1 MLLTNAAISR
11 RSTVFFLM
19 LVIFLVGLF
28 SYVTLPRESNPDIT
42 IPMILVQTTYEGAAS
57 EDVENLITIPLER
70 KLKSLKDIKEIS
82 SVSAEGASMVT
93 VEYMPDVDIDDAM
106 QKVRDKVDQAKG
118 ELPGD
123 LEDDPVIFEINL
135 SEFPIMKVA
144 ISGDL
149 GERVL
154 KQIAEEFEDRFEE
167 IPGVLEVDVTGVRD
181 REIRVEF
188 DPDRMA
194 AYKLSFTEI
203 LSLVQREN
211 VNVPGGS
218 IDLGRG
224 KYMLRVP
231 GEFTDPSDIDNLV
244 LVAREGRPI
253 YLKDVA
259 TIRDTF
265 EDARDYSRM
274 NGHSSVTLSIKK
286 RTGENIIEVSDQVFA
301 ILAAAKPLL
310 PHGVQYTVT
319 LNESKDIKRMVSE
332 LENNI
337 LTALILVLITLF
349 LFLGVRSSLIVALAI
364 PFSFFISFIILQA
377 MGITLNM
384 VVLFSLILALGMLV
398 DNAIVM
404 VENIYR
410 HLEEG
415 KNRVEAA
422 RIAATEVGWPI
433 IASTITTLCAFGPML
448 FWPDIMGEF
457 MSYLPRTLIIVL
469 SASLFVALVINPV
482 VASATLK
489 PGGRKSGKDR
499 EYTILIKVYRSILQW
514 SLKHWLPRLSV
525 VFLAFAMLVSTGIY
539 YFGYSNPEVE
549 LFPETDPNRS
559 FIQIEAPQ
567 GTNLETT
574 NGLALEVESI
584 IGGEEDIK
592 FVTGEV
598 GVASDFGG
606 GESRK
611 ATVSVEFVERTER
624 QESSAVVV
632 DRMREMLGQITGA
645 DIKVEKERMGPP
657 VGAPVEIEFIGADVE
672 VLSGLVEN
680 AKALIADVPGLVDVK
695 DDLSRAKPEIAFH
708 VDREKATL
716 LGLSTIEISNTIKA
730 AVNGWRIGDYREGE
744 DEYGIIARLPE
755 KNRQTIAQI
764 ESLLIPTAKGD
775 PIPLS
780 SVATLEMRSGY
791 GSIRHLDQKRLI
803 RISANTAG
811 RSSIEVLK
819 DVQTRLDR
827 MEFPAGYSIDYAGDQ
842 EEQQRSSAF
851 LSKAFVVAIFL
862 IFLVLLTQF
871 NSFAQA
877 MIVISSVVLSLMGVF
892 WGLLITGM
900 PFGIIMTG
908 IGVIS
913 LAGVVVNNAIV
924 LIDYI
929 NLLRKDGMELYDSL
943 MTAGTVRFRPVMLTA
958 ITTILGLTPM
968 AIGVSFDFRS
978 LTLQVG
984 GEMAVWWG
992 PMAVAVI
999 FGLAVATLLTLV
1011 VVPVLYSISETA
1023 SLKGIWAAMK
1033 EVWAA
1038 VSGMFRK
1045 QAAEEN

>member
-19 LVIFLVGLF
+19 FVIFLVGLF
-28 SYVTLPRESNPDIT
+28 SYATLPRESNPDIT
-42 IPMILVQTTYEGAAS
+42 IPIILVQTTYEGAAS

-118 ELPGD
+118 DLPGD

-144 ISGDL
+144 ISADL

-167 IPGVLEVDVTGVRD
+167 IPGVLGVDVTGVRE

-231 GEFTDPSDIDNLV
+231 GEFTDPSEIDNLV
-244 LVAREGRPI
+244 LVARDGRAI

-259 TIRDTF
+259 TIHDTF
-265 EDARDYSRM
+265 EDASTHSRL
-274 NGHSSVTLSIKK
+274 NGQSSVTLSIKK

-310 PHGVQYTVT
+310 PHGVEFTVT

-337 LTALILVLITLF
+337 LTALILVLTTLF

-415 KNRVEAA
+415 KDRVEAA
-422 RIAATEVGWPI
+422 MIAAKEVGWPI

-469 SASLFVALVINPV
+469 TSSLFVALVINPV
-482 VASATLK
+482 VAATTLK
-489 PGGRKSGKDR
+489 AGGRRSGKDKDHSL
-499 EYTILIKVYRSILQW
+499 LIRGYRVILQYA
-514 SLKHWLPRLSV
+514 LNHRVLV
-525 VFLAFAMLVSTGIY
+525 VFISIFMLIGIMAAYFASG
-539 YFGYSNPEVE
+539 PEVE
-549 LFPETDPNRS
+549 LFPETDPNRT
-559 FIQIEAPQ
+559 FVQIEAPQ
-567 GTNLETT
+567 GTNLDTT

-584 IGGEEDIK
+584 ISGEKDIK

-611 ATVSVEFVERTER
+611 ATVSVEFVERDDR
-624 QESSAVVV
+624 QESSTVVV

-657 VGAPVEIEFIGADVE
+657 VGAPVEIEFVGADVE

-775 PIPLS
+775 PVPLS

-811 RSSIEVLK
+811 RSSIEVLN
-819 DVQTRLDR
+819 DVQARLAR
-827 MEFPAGYSIDYAGDQ
+827 MELPSGYSIDYAGDQ

-871 NSFAQA
+871 NSLAQSL
-877 MIVISSVVLSLMGVF
+877 IVISSVVLSLMGVF
-892 WGLLITGM
+892 LGLLITGM

-999 FGLAVATLLTLV
+999 FGLAVATLLTLI
-1011 VVPVLYSISETA
+1011 VVPVLYSISETF
-1023 SLKGIWAAMK
+1023 SIRGIVRGMMSYGKG
-1033 EVWAA
+1033 EPV
-1038 VSGMFRK
+1038 
-1045 QAAEEN
+1045 EEG

>member
-19 LVIFLVGLF
+19 IVIFIVGLF

-70 KLKSLKDIKEIS
+70 KLKSLKDVKEIS

-118 ELPGD
+118 DLPGD
-123 LEDDPVIFEINL
+123 LEDDPIIFEINL

-167 IPGVLEVDVTGVRD
+167 IPGVLEVDVTGVRE

-231 GEFTDPSDIDNLV
+231 GEFTDPSEIDNLV
-244 LVAREGRPI
+244 LVARDGRPI

-265 EDARDYSRM
+265 EDAKDHSRM

-337 LTALILVLITLF
+337 LTALILVLTTLF

-364 PFSFFISFIILQA
+364 PFSFFISFIILMA

-398 DNAIVM
+398 DNAIVI

-415 KNRVEAA
+415 KGSVEAA
-422 RIAATEVGWPI
+422 RIAAAEVGWPI

-469 SASLFVALVINPV
+469 SASLFVALVFNPV

-489 PGGRKSGKDR
+489 AGGKRSNKAKKD
-499 EYTILIKVYRSILQW
+499 YTLLIRAYRVILQYA
-514 SLKHWLPRLSV
+514 LNHRALV
-525 VFLAFAMLVSTGIY
+525 VFIAIFMLIGTMVA
-539 YFGYSNPEVE
+539 YFGSGPEVE

-584 IGGEEDIK
+584 ISGEADLK

-598 GVASDFGG
+598 GMASDFGG
-606 GESRK
+606 GEARK
-611 ATVSVEFVERTER
+611 STVSVEFVERDDR

-632 DRMREMLGQITGA
+632 DRIRDMLGQITGA
-645 DIKVEKERMGPP
+645 EIKVEKERMGPP

-680 AKALIADVPGLVDVK
+680 AKRLIADVPGLVDVK

-744 DEYGIIARLPE
+744 DDYGIIARLPE

-764 ESLLIPTAKGD
+764 ENLLIPTAKGD
-775 PIPLS
+775 PVPLS
-780 SVATLEMRSGY
+780 SVATLEIGSGY

-819 DVQTRLDR
+819 DVQARLDR
-827 MEFPAGYSIDYAGDQ
+827 IELPAGYSIDYAGDQ

-871 NSFAQA
+871 NSLAQS

-892 WGLLITGM
+892 LGLMITGM

-929 NLLRKDGMELYDSL
+929 NLLRKDGMELYDAL
-943 MTAGTVRFRPVMLTA
+943 VTAGTVRFRPVMLTA

-968 AIGVSFDFRS
+968 AVGISFDFRS

-999 FGLAVATLLTLV
+999 FGLAVATLLTLI
-1011 VVPVLYSISETA
+1011 VVPVLYSIAETV
-1023 SLKGIWAAMK
+1023 SFSNIVKRISGSGIEDMV
-1033 EVWAA
+1033 E
-1038 VSGMFRK
+1038 G
-1045 QAAEEN
+1045 E

>member
-1 MLLTNAAISR
+1 MLLTNAAVSR

-19 LVIFLVGLF
+19 IVVSIVGLY

-42 IPMILVQTTYEGAAS
+42 IPIILVQTTYEGAAS

-70 KLKSLKDIKEIS
+70 KLKSLKDVKEIR

-93 VEYMPDVDIDDAM
+93 VEYMPDVIIDDAL
-106 QKVRDKVDQAKG
+106 QKVRDKVDQAKRD
-118 ELPGD
+118 LPDD
-123 LEDDPVIFEINL
+123 LENDPAIIEINL

-167 IPGVLEVDVTGVRD
+167 IPGVLEVDVTGVRA

-265 EDARDYSRM
+265 EDATDVSRL
-274 NGHSSVTLSIKK
+274 NGRSSVTLSIKK
-286 RTGENIIEVSDQVFA
+286 RTGENIINVSQHAFA
-301 ILAAAKPLL
+301 ILDAARSVLPL
-310 PHGVQYTVT
+310 GVEFTVT
-319 LNESKDIKRMVSE
+319 LNESKDIQRMVNE

-337 LTALILVLITLF
+337 LTALVLVLTVLF
-349 LFLGVRSSLIVALAI
+349 LFLGVRSSFIVALAI
-364 PFSFFISFIILQA
+364 PFSFFISFTILQA

-398 DNAIVM
+398 DNAIVI

-410 HLEEG
+410 HIEEG
-415 KNRVEAA
+415 KDPVEAA
-422 RIAATEVGWPI
+422 KTAAAEVGWPV

-469 SASLFVALVINPV
+469 TSSLFVALVINPV
-482 VASATLK
+482 VAASTMRARPGRRKKDRGYPILIRGYRKTLQLTLK
-489 PGGRKSGKDR
+489 SWLSKLAVVV
-499 EYTILIKVYRSILQW
+499 ISI
-514 SLKHWLPRLSV
+514 
-525 VFLAFAMLVSTGIY
+525 AML
-539 YFGYSNPEVE
+539 FGTIGAYIASDPEVE
-549 LFPETDPNRS
+549 LFPETDPNRALV
-559 FIQIEAPQ
+559 QVEAPQ
-567 GTNLETT
+567 GTNLDTT
-574 NGLALEVESI
+574 NGFALEVESI
-584 IGGEEDIK
+584 IGGEKDIRYM
-592 FVTGEV
+592 TGEV
-598 GVASDFGG
+598 GVASESGEGG
-606 GESRK
+606 DSRS
-611 ATVSVEFVERTER
+611 ATVSVEFVEREER
-624 QESSAVVV
+624 SESSIIAV
-632 DRMREMLGQITGA
+632 DRMREMLSNITGA
-645 DIKVEKERMGPP
+645 DIKVAKEKMGPP

-672 VLSGLVEN
+672 VLAELVEV
-680 AKALIADVPGLVDVK
+680 AKNLIEGVQGLVDVK

-708 VDREKATL
+708 VDREKAAL

-730 AVNGWRIGDYREGE
+730 AVNGWKIGDYREGE
-744 DEYGIIARLPE
+744 DEYDIIARLPE
-755 KNRQTIAQI
+755 KNRQTLSQI
-764 ESLLIPTAKGD
+764 ESLIIPTASGE
-775 PIPLS
+775 PVPLS
-780 SVATLEMRSGY
+780 SVATVEMRTGY

-803 RISANTAG
+803 RISGNTAG
-811 RSSIEVLK
+811 RSSIEILQ
-819 DVQTRLDR
+819 DVQSKLSSL
-827 MEFPAGYSIDYAGDQ
+827 ELPAGYSVNYAGDQ
-842 EEQQRSSAF
+842 EEQQRSTEF
-851 LSKAFVVAIFL
+851 LSRAFIIAIFL

-871 NSFAQA
+871 NSLAQSL
-877 MIVISSVVLSLMGVF
+877 IVISSVVLSLMGVF
-892 WGLLITGM
+892 MGLMITGM

-929 NLLRKDGMELYDSL
+929 NLLRKDGMELYDAL
-943 MTAGTVRFRPVMLTA
+943 VTAGTVRFRPVMLTA

-968 AIGVSFDFRS
+968 AIGISFDFRS
-978 LTLQVG
+978 MSLQVG
-984 GEMAVWWG
+984 GESAQWWG

-999 FGLAVATLLTLV
+999 FGLAVATLLTLI
-1011 VVPVLYSISETA
+1011 VVPVLYSISETF
-1023 SLKGIWAAMK
+1023 SIRGIVRKIMSYGKG
-1033 EVWAA
+1033 EPV
-1038 VSGMFRK
+1038 
-1045 QAAEEN
+1045 EEG

>member
-19 LVIFLVGLF
+19 IVISIVGLF
-28 SYVTLPRESNPDIT
+28 SYATLPRESNPDIT
-42 IPMILVQTTYEGAAS
+42 IPIILVQTTYEGAAS

-70 KLKSLKDIKEIS
+70 KLKSLKDVKEIR

-118 ELPGD
+118 DLPDD
-123 LEDDPVIFEINL
+123 LENDPAIFEINL

-144 ISGDL
+144 IAGDVS
-149 GERVL
+149 ERVL
-154 KQIAEEFEDRFEE
+154 KRIAEEFEDRFEE
-167 IPGVLEVDVTGVRD
+167 IPGVLGVDVTGVRE

-224 KYMLRVP
+224 KYMLRVL

-244 LVAREGRPI
+244 LVVREGRPI

-265 EDARDYSRM
+265 EDKTNLSRI
-274 NGHSSVTLSIKK
+274 NGRSNVTLSIKK

-301 ILAAAKPLL
+301 LL
-310 PHGVQYTVT
+310 DEARSVLPPGVDFTVT
-319 LNESKDIKRMVSE
+319 LNESKDIRRMVNE

-337 LTALILVLITLF
+337 LTALVLVLSVLF
-349 LFLGVRSSLIVALAI
+349 LFLGVRSSFLVALAI
-364 PFSFFISFIILQA
+364 PFSFLISFAILQA
-377 MGITLNM
+377 FGITLNM

-398 DNAIVM
+398 DNAIVI

-410 HLEEG
+410 HIEEG
-415 KNRVEAA
+415 KDRIEAA
-422 RIAATEVGWPI
+422 NIAAAEVGWPI

-457 MSYLPRTLIIVL
+457 MSYLPKTLIIVL
-469 SASLFVALVINPV
+469 TSSLFVALVINPV
-482 VASATLK
+482 VATVAMRSAPK
-489 PGGRKSGKDR
+489 PRKKDR
-499 EYTILIKVYRSILQW
+499 EHTMVVLWYRKVLQMALRSWMSKLA
-514 SLKHWLPRLSV
+514 V
-525 VFLAFAMLVSTGIY
+525 VAIAVAMLIGIIGAY
-539 YFGYSNPEVE
+539 IASDPEVE
-549 LFPETDPNRS
+549 LFPETDPNRT
-559 FIQIEAPQ
+559 FVQVEAPQ
-567 GTNLETT
+567 GTNLDTT

-584 IGGEEDIK
+584 IKVENDLK
-592 FVTGEV
+592 YVTGEV
-598 GVASDFGG
+598 GVASDFGEG
-606 GESRK
+606 GDSRK
-611 ATVSVEFVERTER
+611 ATVSVEFVERDER
-624 QESSAVVV
+624 TESSAIVV
-632 DRMREMLGQITGA
+632 DRIREMLRNITGA

-657 VGAPVEIEFIGADVE
+657 VGAPVEIEFIGSDVE
-672 VLSGLVEN
+672 ILSEIVEV
-680 AKALIADVPGLVDVK
+680 AKDLISGVPGLVDVE

-708 VDREKATL
+708 IDREKATL

-730 AVNGWRIGDYREGE
+730 AVNGWKIGDYREGE
-744 DEYGIIARLPE
+744 DEFDIIARLPE
-755 KNRQTIAQI
+755 KNRQTMAQI
-764 ESLLIPTAKGD
+764 ESLLIPTASGN
-775 PIPLS
+775 PVPLS
-780 SVATLEMRSGY
+780 SVATLEMRTGY

-803 RISANTAG
+803 RISGNTAG

-819 DVQTRLDR
+819 DVQANMDRL
-827 MEFPAGYSIDYAGDQ
+827 ELPAGYSINYAGDQ
-842 EEQQRSSAF
+842 EEQQRSSQFLSRAF
-851 LSKAFVVAIFL
+851 LIAVFL

-871 NSFAQA
+871 NSLSQSL
-877 MIVISSVVLSLMGVF
+877 IVISSVILSLMGVF
-892 WGLLITGM
+892 IGLMVTGM

-929 NLLRKDGMELYDSL
+929 NLLRKEGMELYDAL
-943 MTAGTVRFRPVMLTA
+943 ITAGTVRFRPVMLTA
-958 ITTILGLTPM
+958 ITTILGLAPM
-968 AIGVSFDFRS
+968 AIGISFDFRS
-978 LTLQVG
+978 LSLQVG
-984 GEMAVWWG
+984 GESAQWWG

-999 FGLAVATLLTLV
+999 FGLAVATLLTLI
-1011 VVPVLYSISETA
+1011 VVPVLYSITETFSFRGMVKGMI
-1023 SLKGIWAAMK
+1023 SLGKGA
-1033 EVWAA
+1033 EEEGS
-1038 VSGMFRK
+1038 VSG
-1045 QAAEEN
+1045 

>member
-19 LVIFLVGLF
+19 IVIFIVGLF

-70 KLKSLKDIKEIS
+70 KLKSLKDVKEIS

-118 ELPGD
+118 DLPGD
-123 LEDDPVIFEINL
+123 LEDDPIIFEINL

-167 IPGVLEVDVTGVRD
+167 IPGVLEVDVTGVRE

-231 GEFTDPSDIDNLV
+231 GEFTDPSEIDNLV
-244 LVAREGRPI
+244 LVARDGRPI

-265 EDARDYSRM
+265 EDAKDHSRM

-337 LTALILVLITLF
+337 LTALILVLTTLF

-364 PFSFFISFIILQA
+364 PFSFFISFIILMA

-398 DNAIVM
+398 DNAIVI

-415 KNRVEAA
+415 KGSVEAA
-422 RIAATEVGWPI
+422 RIAAAEVGWPI

-469 SASLFVALVINPV
+469 SASLFVALVFNPV

-489 PGGRKSGKDR
+489 AGGKRSNKAKKD
-499 EYTILIKVYRSILQW
+499 YTLLIRAYRVILQYA
-514 SLKHWLPRLSV
+514 LNHRALV
-525 VFLAFAMLVSTGIY
+525 VFIAIFMLIGTMVA
-539 YFGYSNPEVE
+539 YFGSGPEVE

-584 IGGEEDIK
+584 ISGEADLK

-598 GVASDFGG
+598 GTASDFGG
-606 GESRK
+606 GEARK
-611 ATVSVEFVERTER
+611 STVSVEFVERDDR

-632 DRMREMLGQITGA
+632 DRIRDMLGQITGA

-680 AKALIADVPGLVDVK
+680 AKRLIADVPGLVDVK

-744 DEYGIIARLPE
+744 DDYGIIARLPE

-764 ESLLIPTAKGD
+764 ENLLIPTAKGD
-775 PIPLS
+775 PVPLS
-780 SVATLEMRSGY
+780 SVATLEIGSGY

-819 DVQTRLDR
+819 DVQARLDR
-827 MEFPAGYSIDYAGDQ
+827 IELPAGYSIDYAGDQ

-871 NSFAQA
+871 NSLAQS

-892 WGLLITGM
+892 LGLMITGM

-929 NLLRKDGMELYDSL
+929 NLLRKDGMELYDAL
-943 MTAGTVRFRPVMLTA
+943 VTAGTVRFRPVMLTA

-968 AIGVSFDFRS
+968 AVGISFDFRS

-999 FGLAVATLLTLV
+999 FGLAVATLLTLI
-1011 VVPVLYSISETA
+1011 VVPVLYSIAETV
-1023 SLKGIWAAMK
+1023 SFSNIVKRISGSGIEDMV
-1033 EVWAA
+1033 E
-1038 VSGMFRK
+1038 G
-1045 QAAEEN
+1045 E

>member
-70 KLKSLKDIKEIS
+70 KLKSLKNIKEIS

-93 VEYMPDVDIDDAM
+93 VEYMPDVDIDDAL

-144 ISGDL
+144 ISADL

-154 KQIAEEFEDRFEE
+154 KQIAEKFEDRFEE
-167 IPGVLEVDVTGVRD
+167 IPGVLEVDVTGVRE

-231 GEFTDPSDIDNLV
+231 WEFTDPSGIDNLV
-244 LVAREGRPI
+244 LVARDGRPI

-265 EDARDYSRM
+265 EDARDHSRM

-301 ILAAAKPLL
+301 ILGAAEPLL
-310 PHGVQYTVT
+310 PHGVEYTVT

-337 LTALILVLITLF
+337 LTALVLVLTTLF
-349 LFLGVRSSLIVALAI
+349 LFLGVRSSLLVALAI

-415 KNRVEAA
+415 KDRVEAA
-422 RIAATEVGWPI
+422 RIAAKEVGWPI
-433 IASTITTLCAFGPML
+433 IASTVTTLCAFGPML

-457 MSYLPRTLIIVL
+457 MSYLPKTLIIVL

-489 PGGRKSGKDR
+489 AGGRRSRKDKDH
-499 EYTILIKVYRSILQW
+499 TLLIQAYRVVLRYA
-514 SLKHWLPRLSV
+514 LNHRALV
-525 VFLAFAMLVSTGIY
+525 VFIAIFMLIGTMAA
-539 YFGYSNPEVE
+539 YFGSGPEVE

-559 FIQIEAPQ
+559 YIQIEAPQ

-584 IGGEEDIK
+584 INSEEDLK
-592 FVTGEV
+592 YVTGEV

-606 GESRK
+606 GEARK
-611 ATVSVEFVERTER
+611 ATVSVEFVERDER
-624 QESSAVVV
+624 QESSAVVA

-716 LGLSTIEISNTIKA
+716 MGLSTIEISNTIKA

-755 KNRQTIAQI
+755 KNRQSINQI
-764 ESLLIPTAKGD
+764 ESLLIPTHQPDREPPHPHGEGGSSSLVVCGHTGNALRVRLHKAPRPEASHPHLGQHGRKKFHRGPQGCPGSAGPD
-775 PIPLS
+775 GTSRGLHHRLRRGPGGAAEIVGVPEQGFRHCDIPHFPGAAHPIQLPGP
-780 SVATLEMRSGY
+780 VHD
-791 GSIRHLDQKRLI
+791 RHLLGGLVSHGSVPGSNDHRDALRDHHDRHRRDLPGRGSGEQRHRSHRLHQPPSRGGGPGAFR
-803 RISANTAG
+803 RIN
-811 RSSIEVLK
+811 
-819 DVQTRLDR
+819 DR
-827 MEFPAGYSIDYAGDQ
+827 GHSPFPAGYAYRHHHDPGPDSHGRRHQ
-842 EEQQRSSAF
+842 
-851 LSKAFVVAIFL
+851 
-862 IFLVLLTQF
+862 
-871 NSFAQA
+871 
-877 MIVISSVVLSLMGVF
+877 
-892 WGLLITGM
+892 
-900 PFGIIMTG
+900 
-908 IGVIS
+908 
-913 LAGVVVNNAIV
+913 
-924 LIDYI
+924 
-929 NLLRKDGMELYDSL
+929 LR
-943 MTAGTVRFRPVMLTA
+943 F
-958 ITTILGLTPM
+958 
-968 AIGVSFDFRS
+968 
-978 LTLQVG
+978 QVPHSPG
-984 GEMAVWWG
+984 RW
-992 PMAVAVI
+992 
-999 FGLAVATLLTLV
+999 
-1011 VVPVLYSISETA
+1011 
-1023 SLKGIWAAMK
+1023 
-1033 EVWAA
+1033 
-1038 VSGMFRK
+1038 
-1045 QAAEEN
+1045 

>member
-19 LVIFLVGLF
+19 IVIFIVGLF

-70 KLKSLKDIKEIS
+70 KLKSLKDVKEIS

-118 ELPGD
+118 DLPGD
-123 LEDDPVIFEINL
+123 LEDDPIIFEINL

-167 IPGVLEVDVTGVRD
+167 IPGVLEVDVTGVRE

-231 GEFTDPSDIDNLV
+231 GEFTDPSEIDNLV
-244 LVAREGRPI
+244 LVARDGRPI

-265 EDARDYSRM
+265 EDAKDHSRM

-301 ILAAAKPLL
+301 ILVAAKPLL

-337 LTALILVLITLF
+337 LTALILVLTTLF

-364 PFSFFISFIILQA
+364 PFSFFISFIILMA

-398 DNAIVM
+398 DNAIVI

-415 KNRVEAA
+415 KDRVEAA
-422 RIAATEVGWPI
+422 RIAAVEVGWPI

-469 SASLFVALVINPV
+469 SASLFVALVFNPV

-489 PGGRKSGKDR
+489 AGGKRSNKAKKD
-499 EYTILIKVYRSILQW
+499 YTLLIRVYRVILQYA
-514 SLKHWLPRLSV
+514 LNHRALV
-525 VFLAFAMLVSTGIY
+525 VFIAIFMLIGTMVA
-539 YFGYSNPEVE
+539 YFGSGPEVE

-584 IGGEEDIK
+584 ISGEADIK

-598 GVASDFGG
+598 GTASDFGG
-606 GESRK
+606 GEARK
-611 ATVSVEFVERTER
+611 STVSVEFVERDDR

-632 DRMREMLGQITGA
+632 DRIRDMLGQITGA

-680 AKALIADVPGLVDVK
+680 AKRLIADVPGLVDVK

-744 DEYGIIARLPE
+744 DDYGIIARLPE

-764 ESLLIPTAKGD
+764 ENLLIPTAKGD
-775 PIPLS
+775 PVPLS
-780 SVATLEMRSGY
+780 SVATLEIGSGY

-819 DVQTRLDR
+819 DVQARLDR
-827 MEFPAGYSIDYAGDQ
+827 IELPAGYSIDYAGDQ

-871 NSFAQA
+871 NSLAQS

-892 WGLLITGM
+892 LGLMITGM

-929 NLLRKDGMELYDSL
+929 NLLRKDGMELYDAL
-943 MTAGTVRFRPVMLTA
+943 VTAGTVRFRPVMLTA

-968 AIGVSFDFRS
+968 AVGISFDFRS

-999 FGLAVATLLTLV
+999 FGLAVATLLTLI
-1011 VVPVLYSISETA
+1011 VVPVLYSIAETV
-1023 SLKGIWAAMK
+1023 SFSNIVKRISGSGIEDM
-1033 EVWAA
+1033 V
-1038 VSGMFRK
+1038 
-1045 QAAEEN
+1045 EEE

>member
-19 LVIFLVGLF
+19 IVIFIVGLF

-70 KLKSLKDIKEIS
+70 KLKSLKDVKEIS

-118 ELPGD
+118 DLPGD
-123 LEDDPVIFEINL
+123 LEDDPIIFEINL

-167 IPGVLEVDVTGVRD
+167 IPGVLEVDVTGVRE

-231 GEFTDPSDIDNLV
+231 GEFTDPSEIDNLV
-244 LVAREGRPI
+244 LVARDGRPI

-265 EDARDYSRM
+265 EDARDHSRM

-337 LTALILVLITLF
+337 LTALILVLTTLF

-364 PFSFFISFIILQA
+364 PFSFFISFIVLQA

-398 DNAIVM
+398 DNAIVI

-415 KNRVEAA
+415 KGSVEAA
-422 RIAATEVGWPI
+422 RIAAAEVGWPI

-469 SASLFVALVINPV
+469 SASLFVALVFSPV

-489 PGGRKSGKDR
+489 AGGKRSNKAKKD
-499 EYTILIKVYRSILQW
+499 YTLLIRVYRVILQYA
-514 SLKHWLPRLSV
+514 LNHRALV
-525 VFLAFAMLVSTGIY
+525 VFIAIFMLIGTMVA
-539 YFGYSNPEVE
+539 YFGSGPEVE

-574 NGLALEVESI
+574 NGFALEVESI
-584 IGGEEDIK
+584 ISGEADLK

-598 GVASDFGG
+598 GTASDFGG
-606 GESRK
+606 GEARK
-611 ATVSVEFVERTER
+611 STVSVEFVERDDR

-632 DRMREMLGQITGA
+632 DRIRDMLGQITGA

-680 AKALIADVPGLVDVK
+680 AKGLIANVPGLVDVK

-744 DEYGIIARLPE
+744 EEYGIIARLPE

-775 PIPLS
+775 PVPLS
-780 SVATLEMRSGY
+780 SVATLEIGSGY

-819 DVQTRLDR
+819 DVQARLDR
-827 MEFPAGYSIDYAGDQ
+827 IELPAGYSIDYAGDQ

-851 LSKAFVVAIFL
+851 LSKAFVIAIFL

-871 NSFAQA
+871 NSLAQS

-892 WGLLITGM
+892 LGLMITGM

-929 NLLRKDGMELYDSL
+929 NLLRKDGMELYDAL
-943 MTAGTVRFRPVMLTA
+943 VTAGTVRFRPVMLTA

-968 AIGVSFDFRS
+968 AVGISFDFRS

-999 FGLAVATLLTLV
+999 FGLAVATLLTLI
-1011 VVPVLYSISETA
+1011 VVPVLYSLAETF
-1023 SLKGIWAAMK
+1023 SFQNIVKRL
-1033 EVWAA
+1033 
-1038 VSGMFRK
+1038 SGSRNEEL
-1045 QAAEEN
+1045 AEGE

>member
-19 LVIFLVGLF
+19 IVIFIVGLF

-70 KLKSLKDIKEIS
+70 KLKSLKDVKEIS

-118 ELPGD
+118 DLPGD
-123 LEDDPVIFEINL
+123 LEDDPIIFEINL

-167 IPGVLEVDVTGVRD
+167 IPGVLEVDVTGVRE

-231 GEFTDPSDIDNLV
+231 GEFTDPSEIDNLV
-244 LVAREGRPI
+244 LVARDGRPI

-265 EDARDYSRM
+265 EDAKDHSRM

-337 LTALILVLITLF
+337 LTALILVLTTLF

-364 PFSFFISFIILQA
+364 PFSFFISFIILMA

-398 DNAIVM
+398 DNAIVI

-415 KNRVEAA
+415 KGSVEAA
-422 RIAATEVGWPI
+422 RIAAAEVGWPI

-469 SASLFVALVINPV
+469 SASLFVALVFNPV

-489 PGGRKSGKDR
+489 AGGKRSNKAKKD
-499 EYTILIKVYRSILQW
+499 YTLLIRAYRVILQYA
-514 SLKHWLPRLSV
+514 LNHRALV
-525 VFLAFAMLVSTGIY
+525 VFIAIFMLIGTMVA
-539 YFGYSNPEVE
+539 YFGSGPEVE

-584 IGGEEDIK
+584 ISGEADLK

-598 GVASDFGG
+598 GMASDFGG
-606 GESRK
+606 GEARK
-611 ATVSVEFVERTER
+611 STVSVEFVERDDR

-632 DRMREMLGQITGA
+632 DRIRDMLGQITGA

-680 AKALIADVPGLVDVK
+680 AKRLIADVPGLVDVK

-744 DEYGIIARLPE
+744 DDYGIIARLPE

-764 ESLLIPTAKGD
+764 ENLLIPTAKGD
-775 PIPLS
+775 PVPLS
-780 SVATLEMRSGY
+780 SVATLEIGSGY

-819 DVQTRLDR
+819 DVQARLDR
-827 MEFPAGYSIDYAGDQ
+827 IELPAGYSIDYAGDQ

-871 NSFAQA
+871 NSLAQS

-892 WGLLITGM
+892 LGLMITGM

-929 NLLRKDGMELYDSL
+929 NLLRKDGMELYDAL
-943 MTAGTVRFRPVMLTA
+943 VTAGTVRFRPVMLTA

-968 AIGVSFDFRS
+968 AVGISFDFRS

-999 FGLAVATLLTLV
+999 FGLAVATLLTLI
-1011 VVPVLYSISETA
+1011 VVPVLYSIAETV
-1023 SLKGIWAAMK
+1023 SFSNIVKRISGSGIEDMV
-1033 EVWAA
+1033 E
-1038 VSGMFRK
+1038 G
-1045 QAAEEN
+1045 E

>member
-1 MLLTNAAISR
+1 MLLTNAAIAR

-19 LVIFLVGLF
+19 FVIFLVGLF

-42 IPMILVQTTYEGAAS
+42 IPIILVQTTYEGAAS

-123 LEDDPVIFEINL
+123 LEDDPVIIEINL

-144 ISGDL
+144 ISADL

-167 IPGVLEVDVTGVRD
+167 ITGVLEVDVTGVRE

-231 GEFTDPSDIDNLV
+231 GEFTDPSEIDNLV
-244 LVAREGRPI
+244 LVARDGRPI

-265 EDARDYSRM
+265 EDARDHSRL

-301 ILAAAKPLL
+301 ILEAAKPLL
-310 PHGVQYTVT
+310 PHGVEFTVT

-337 LTALILVLITLF
+337 LTALVLVLTTLF
-349 LFLGVRSSLIVALAI
+349 LFLGVRSSLLVALAI

-415 KNRVEAA
+415 KDRVEAA

-433 IASTITTLCAFGPML
+433 IASTITTLCAFGPMM

-457 MSYLPRTLIIVL
+457 MSYLPKTLIIVL
-469 SASLFVALVINPV
+469 SASLFVALVFNPV
-482 VASATLK
+482 VASVALK
-489 PGGRKSGKDR
+489 AGGRRFGKDKDHTLLIR
-499 EYTILIKVYRSILQW
+499 GYRALLQYALHHRMAVVMIAIL
-514 SLKHWLPRLSV
+514 
-525 VFLAFAMLVSTGIY
+525 MLIGTMAA
-539 YFGYSNPEVE
+539 YFGSGPEVE
-549 LFPETDPNRS
+549 LFPETDPNRAMV
-559 FIQIEAPQ
+559 QIEAPQ

-584 IGGEEDIK
+584 ITGEKDLK
-592 FVTGEV
+592 YVTGEV

-606 GESRK
+606 GEARR

-624 QESSAVVV
+624 RESSAVVV

-645 DIKVEKERMGPP
+645 EIKVEKERMGPP
-657 VGAPVEIEFIGADVE
+657 VGAPVEIEFVGADVE

-708 VDREKATL
+708 VDREKATI

-755 KNRQTIAQI
+755 KNRQTIVQI

-775 PIPLS
+775 PVPLS

-803 RISANTAG
+803 RITANTAG

-827 MEFPAGYSIDYAGDQ
+827 MALPAGYSIDYAGDQ

-871 NSFAQA
+871 NSLAQS

-892 WGLLITGM
+892 LGLMITGL

-929 NLLRKDGMELYDSL
+929 NLLRKEGMELFDAL

-1023 SLKGIWAAMK
+1023 SIKGA
-1033 EVWAA
+1033 VAA
-1038 VSGMFRK
+1038 VSGLFK
-1045 QAAEEN
+1045 KPQPDS

>member
-19 LVIFLVGLF
+19 IVIFIVGLF

-70 KLKSLKDIKEIS
+70 KLKSLKDVKEIS

-118 ELPGD
+118 DLPGD
-123 LEDDPVIFEINL
+123 LEDDPIIFEINL

-167 IPGVLEVDVTGVRD
+167 IPGVLEVDVTGVRE

-231 GEFTDPSDIDNLV
+231 GEFTDPSEIDNLV
-244 LVAREGRPI
+244 LVARDGRPI

-265 EDARDYSRM
+265 EDAKDHSRM

-337 LTALILVLITLF
+337 LTALILVLTTLF

-364 PFSFFISFIILQA
+364 PFSFFISFIILMA

-398 DNAIVM
+398 DNAIVI

-415 KNRVEAA
+415 KGSVEAA
-422 RIAATEVGWPI
+422 RIAAAEVGWPI

-469 SASLFVALVINPV
+469 SASLFVALVFNPV

-489 PGGRKSGKDR
+489 AGCKRSNKAKKD
-499 EYTILIKVYRSILQW
+499 YTLLIRAYRVILQYA
-514 SLKHWLPRLSV
+514 LNHRALV
-525 VFLAFAMLVSTGIY
+525 VFIAIFMLIGTMVA
-539 YFGYSNPEVE
+539 YFGSGPEVE

-584 IGGEEDIK
+584 ISGEADLK

-598 GVASDFGG
+598 GMASDFGG
-606 GESRK
+606 GEARK
-611 ATVSVEFVERTER
+611 STVSVEFVERDDR

-632 DRMREMLGQITGA
+632 DRIRDMLGQITGA

-680 AKALIADVPGLVDVK
+680 AKRLIADVPGLVDVK

-744 DEYGIIARLPE
+744 DDYGIIARLPE

-764 ESLLIPTAKGD
+764 ENLLIPTAKGD
-775 PIPLS
+775 PVPLS
-780 SVATLEMRSGY
+780 SVATLEIGSGY

-819 DVQTRLDR
+819 DVQARLDR
-827 MEFPAGYSIDYAGDQ
+827 IELPAGYSIDYAGDQ

-871 NSFAQA
+871 NSLAQS

-892 WGLLITGM
+892 LGLMITGM

-929 NLLRKDGMELYDSL
+929 NLLRKDGMELYDAL
-943 MTAGTVRFRPVMLTA
+943 VTAGTVRFRPVMLTA

-968 AIGVSFDFRS
+968 AVGISFDFRS

-999 FGLAVATLLTLV
+999 FGLAVATLLTLI
-1011 VVPVLYSISETA
+1011 VVPVLYSIAETV
-1023 SLKGIWAAMK
+1023 SFSNIVKRISGSGIEDMV
-1033 EVWAA
+1033 E
-1038 VSGMFRK
+1038 G
-1045 QAAEEN
+1045 E